1 LDGEDHRQWAL
12 AAGADEFVSKIAA
25 GSELLPAIP
34 RSIAAGG
41 LPLRSLQLDGSE
53 PRPLATTPI
62 CRAWLSRTGPLVAV
76 HGVVNC
82 FTVLFVLSSVPLASI
97 EPTV

>member
-1 LDGEDHRQWAL
+1 
-12 AAGADEFVSKIAA
+12 
-25 GSELLPAIP
+25 LP
-34 RSIAAGG
+34 
-41 LPLRSLQLDGSE
+41 LDGSE
-53 PRPLATTPI
+53 PRPLATTLL
-62 CRAWLSRTGPLVAV
+62 CRTWLSRTGPLVAI